1 MQKVNQLVEFLKT
14 DTLLFAS
21 TDEKI
26 FLKQK
31 EKWLKYVDLF
41 NKSFGLG
48 LEMTQKLCPSDKQED
63 FTKFEAFLNMLPS
76 EKFEK
81 LFALALLLRSVI
93 LAFCV
98 VSEHVDV
105 KDAVYLAELEER
117 LEIERWGE
125 TEEQKSRFEGLVK
138 NACDVFKKAC

>member
-1 MQKVNQLVEFLKT
+1 MQKMNQLVEFLKT

-31 EKWLKYVDLF
+31 EKWLKYVELF
-41 NKSFGLG
+41 NTSFGLR
-48 LEMTQKLCPSDKQED
+48 LEMTQKLCPTGKHED
-63 FTKFEAFLNMLPS
+63 FTKFEAFLKMLPS

-81 LFALALLLRSVI
+81 LFALSLLFRSVI

-98 VSEHVDV
+98 VEGHLNV
-105 KDAVYLAELEER
+105 KEAVYLAELEER